1 MPLQNQGIQPF
12 IQGVQQGNM
21 LRELAVREE
30 AARQERER
38 QAYAMNKQQEADA
51 VLREVLTSASG
62 KKTAADVLNEISAA
76 AQRSP
81 EAAAK
86 AYEFLKS
93 LSPPL
98 RQQLAEEALKLKRA
112 EMEIDVRKV
121 GLSEEAREKA
131 KFPWWERQENIKYGH
146 DIAKGEAND
155 LRDYAKSAELKKLEA
170 ALKKGED
177 KAKKETTTLT
187 QKDENTGTE
196 YKILLDKKNRG
207 LVLGVMKP
215 GEQKWTFTEDYPRW
229 VLGDSELAELLEKSI
244 ADDPRVPDS
253 EKMNEVGRILN
264 NPGAAAE
271 AIRQY
276 KEKQQK
282 TAPSVLNQEAFGAPS
297 GAPPVTSPGN
307 FLQGKVIG
315 TGHFGATSTN
325 LPVNLNT
332 GTTAQTQTIKPNAT
346 SPGQLTQWQDVALPG
361 PGSGQSNPFA
371 SAQISAPKSTASILS
386 SLLPSRDTGDPTLI
400 GGMDQESPSI
410 AKQLATRNDT
420 GSDILKG
427 IWDLLTT
434 NRNAFAASPK

>member
-1 MPLQNQGIQPF
+1 MPIQNQGIQPF
-12 IQGVQQGNM
+12 IQGVQQGNT
-21 LRELAVREE
+21 LRQLAMEEE
-30 AARQERER
+30 AARQARES

-51 VLREVLTSASG
+51 VLREVLTKASG

-98 RQQLAEEALKLKRA
+98 RQQLAEEALKLKQS
-112 EMEIDVRKV
+112 EMEFDVRKA
-121 GLSEEAREKA
+121 GLSEAAREKA
-131 KFPWWERQENIKYGH
+131 KNPWRVQKEWWDLNRDE
-146 DIAKGEAND
+146 AKNV
-155 LRDYAKSAELKKLEA
+155 RDYAKSAELEKLKA
-170 ALKKGED
+170 ALKDGET
-177 KAKKETTTLT
+177 KAKNETATLT
-187 QKDENTGTE
+187 QRDENTGTE
-196 YKILLDKKNRG
+196 YKILVDKKNKG

-229 VLGDSELAELLEKSI
+229 VLGDPELAALLEKSI

-253 EKMNEVGRILN
+253 EKMNAVGRILN

-282 TAPSVLNQEAFGAPS
+282 TAPSVLNQGVFGSPS
-297 GAPPVTSPGN
+297 GAPPAASSRN
-307 FLQGKVIG
+307 FLQSKVIG
-315 TGHFGATSTN
+315 TGNFGAPSTN
-325 LPVNLNT
+325 LPVNLNA
-332 GTTAQTQTIKPNAT
+332 GTTAQTVQISKPYAT

-371 SAQISAPKSTASILS
+371 SAQISAPKSTASVLS
-386 SLLPSRDTGDPTLI
+386 SLLPSQDTGDPTLI
-400 GGMDQESPSI
+400 GGVDQESPSI

-420 GSDILKG
+420 GTDILKG

-434 NRNAFAASPK
+434 NKNAFAASPK